1 MQVSKDELMDG
12 SKGSYR
18 HAYCPAESMDQL
30 FLAWQGVHDG
40 EGGRR
45 QPMPLCPLSHAATLQ
60 RSRRYSSE
68 RGSHAAGLC
77 PLWGIVLCVLQPA
90 SFPAANQRVLSIRG
104 RGGWAWVCMTP

>member
-30 FLAWQGVHDG
+30 FLAWQGGHDG

-45 QPMPLCPLSHAATLQ
+45 LPMPLCHYPTQPLCNVAGETRVSEALMPQGSAHFGASSYASC
-60 RSRRYSSE
+60 SR
-68 RGSHAAGLC
+68 
-77 PLWGIVLCVLQPA
+77 PA
-90 SFPAANQRVLSIRG
+90 SLPQIRG
-104 RGGWAWVCMTP
+104 C